1 MTIDYIAITTPTKD
15 NSIDIGLRRYLTS
28 IYQYVA
34 FALAVTSCTT
44 LMVANSRELMYIVHS
59 SPLRWIT
66 TLSPLLM
73 AFYMSHNIISISR
86 TTAHHCLVIFSI
98 LMGFSLSS
106 VFLVFTGESI
116 TRVLLTAALTF
127 VVMSVYGYQCKKD
140 LSSITSFLLMG
151 SIGIFIAG
159 ISNIILHN
167 TAIHFISS
175 VVGVVIST
183 LFTAYDTQKIK
194 ELYYYYNNTNVQLS
208 EKLGIY
214 GALTLYMD
222 FINLFVFLLQILGLK
237 RND

>member
-1 MTIDYIAITTPTKD
+1 MTIDYITITTSTKK
-15 NSIDIGLRRYLTS
+15 NIINIGLRKYLIS

-44 LMVANSRELMYIVHS
+44 LIVANSQELMYIVHS
-59 SPLRWIT
+59 SPLRWVI

-86 TTAHHCLVIFSI
+86 MTAYYCLIIFSI
-98 LMGFSLSS
+98 LIGFSLSS

-116 TRVLLTAALTF
+116 IRVLSISSSTF
-127 VVMSVYGYQCKKD
+127 VVMSFYGYQCKKD

-151 SIGIFIAG
+151 SIGISIAG
-159 ISNIILHN
+159 ISNILIQS

-175 VVGVVIST
+175 AAGVVIST
-183 LFTAYDTQKIK
+183 LFTAYNTQKIK
-194 ELYYYYNNTNVQLS
+194 ELYHHNNTNKQLS

-222 FINLFVFLLQILGLK
+222 FINLFVFLLQILGIR